1 MVKNK
6 TVRRWISALLI
17 FLQVVMLLPT
27 VSFAASSTGASGS
40 AVHWTQKN
48 TLQYTISMDGDYTGK
63 SGDYLLYDSLSG
75 KRVSDYKPAIRYVV
89 HRLGGSITPIAIPD
103 GRDWKSPD
111 SYSMTLRGA
120 NGKSVKT
127 GYQFE
132 KLLPESTA
140 RNYYQHQATE
150 LQYRER
156 IPQQK
161 GWFRTA
167 SCFISACIILRRQR
181 QRDMAMTRKTKKQ
194 LRTTTPRYT
203 P

>member
-27 VSFAASSTGASGS
+27 VTFAAPSTGASGS

-63 SGDYLLYDSLSG
+63 SRDYLLYDSVSG
-75 KRVSDYKPAIRYVV
+75 KCVSDYKPAIRYVV
-89 HRLGGSITPIAIPD
+89 HSLGGSITPIAIPD
-103 GRDWKSPD
+103 GRDWKSQE

-127 GYQFE
+127 ASSGAYRQ
-132 KLLPESTA
+132 KLLSASGGRTPIPK
-140 RNYYQHQATE
+140 RNRLRNKRVGFEQRRASSAHVLYCAG
-150 LQYRER
+150 
-156 IPQQK
+156 K
-161 GWFRTA
+161 G
-167 SCFISACIILRRQR
+167 SAIWQ
-181 QRDMAMTRKTKKQ
+181 
-194 LRTTTPRYT
+194 
-203 P
+203 